1 MTANERDALIDRYAE
16 GPEEVRK
23 SLEGFPLDR
32 LTTRALPGKWTAAE
46 IVHHLSDSETV
57 SSIRLRRLLA
67 EEHPVI
73 YGYDQDEYARL
84 LRYQERPIEPSF
96 ENFRAVRATT
106 TQLLR
111 LMSETDWQR
120 QGWHSESGAYSAET
134 WLQIYAAHAHNH
146 AAQIRRLRDAVK

>member
-1 MTANERDALIDRYAE
+1 MTAKERDALIDRYAE

-23 SLEGFPLDR
+23 SLEGFPPDR
-32 LTTRALPGKWTAAE
+32 LTTRAFPGKWTAAE

-57 SSIRLRRLLA
+57 SAIRLRRLLA
-67 EEHPVI
+67 EERPVI
-73 YGYDQDEYARL
+73 NGYDQDEYARL

-96 ENFRAVRATT
+96 ETFRAVRAAT

-120 QGWHSESGAYSAET
+120 QGWHSESGAYTAET

>member
-1 MTANERDALIDRYAE
+1 MTAKERDALIDRYAE
-16 GPEEVRK
+16 GAEEVRK
-23 SLEGFPLDR
+23 SLEGFPPDR
-32 LTTRALPGKWTAAE
+32 LTTRAFPGKWTAAE

-57 SSIRLRRLLA
+57 SGIRLRRLLA
-67 EEHPVI
+67 EERPVI
-73 YGYDQDEYARL
+73 NGYDQDEYARL

-111 LMSETDWQR
+111 LMSEADWQR
-120 QGWHSESGAYSAET
+120 QGWHSESGAYTAET
-134 WLQIYAAHAHNH
+134 WLQIYAVHAHNH